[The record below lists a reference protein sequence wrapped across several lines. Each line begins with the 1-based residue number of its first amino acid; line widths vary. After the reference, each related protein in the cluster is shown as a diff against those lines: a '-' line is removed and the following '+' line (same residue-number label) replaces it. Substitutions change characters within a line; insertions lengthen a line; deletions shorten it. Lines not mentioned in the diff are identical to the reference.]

1 MSGRLASALA
11 QHSLTLYQAFRMTDD
26 ELLSLEGIG
35 PATVDEVRI
44 IQMGQSL
51 TAAMVSAG
59 E

>member
-11 QHSLTLYQAFRMTDD
+11 QHSISLFQAFRMTDD
-26 ELLSLEGIG
+26 ELLALEGIG

-51 TAAMVSAG
+51 SAAMIRVG
-59 E
+59 